1 MTTWSFKETACGV
14 KIDIT
19 RYGMNVVQSGKYIHE
34 TFDIDKPIDPMLV
47 AAALRIIQIAKE
59 RNPEMFKADL
69 NILTKA
75 GSKHVYGR

>member
-1 MTTWSFKETACGV
+1 MTTWSFKETASKV

-19 RYGMNVVQSGKYIHE
+19 RSGMHICQHGEFVYES
-34 TFDIDKPIDPMLV
+34 FDIDKPIDRHLL
-47 AAALRIIQIAKE
+47 AAALKIIELAKE

-69 NILTKA
+69 NVLTKA